1 MVFKRRGH
9 LNEGTRE
16 FAFQHILIISGSVR
30 WVEEVANGKVE
41 YIFGEEVSIGIS
53 FWESVA

>member
-16 FAFQHILIISGSVR
+16 FAFEHILIISGSIS
-30 WVEEVANGKVE
+30 WGEEVANGNVE
-41 YIFGEEVSIGIS
+41 YILGEEVSIRIS